1 MLGSPFF
8 SHLCQSYFIFTLWS
22 LCVRSAVCSF
32 GVDSYPLLISSDL
45 EVIIVF
51 IPILCADPQE
61 LREHGEKKK
70 RKREDAGDDDDTE
83 GAMGVRNKV
92 AGGKMKKR
100 KGR

>member
-1 MLGSPFF
+1 M
-8 SHLCQSYFIFTLWS
+8 
-22 LCVRSAVCSF
+22 
-32 GVDSYPLLISSDL
+32 
-45 EVIIVF
+45 F

>member
-1 MLGSPFF
+1 MFSP
-8 SHLCQSYFIFTLWS
+8 
-22 LCVRSAVCSF
+22 V
-32 GVDSYPLLISSDL
+32 
-45 EVIIVF
+45 
-51 IPILCADPQE
+51 LCAFLQE

-70 RKREDAGDDDDTE
+70 RKREDAGDDDTE

>member
-1 MLGSPFF
+1 MVEVHFQSRPFF
-8 SHLCQSYFIFTLWS
+8 L
-22 LCVRSAVCSF
+22 
-32 GVDSYPLLISSDL
+32 
-45 EVIIVF
+45 
-51 IPILCADPQE
+51 QE

-70 RKREDAGDDDDTE
+70 RAREDTGDNDDTE

>member
-1 MLGSPFF
+1 MILGRQDVLPSV
-8 SHLCQSYFIFTLWS
+8 IVTFT
-22 LCVRSAVCSF
+22 
-32 GVDSYPLLISSDL
+32 
-45 EVIIVF
+45 
-51 IPILCADPQE
+51 PILSLFLQE

-70 RKREDAGDDDDTE
+70 RTREDAGDNDDTE

>member
-1 MLGSPFF
+1 MFN
-8 SHLCQSYFIFTLWS
+8 H
-22 LCVRSAVCSF
+22 
-32 GVDSYPLLISSDL
+32 
-45 EVIIVF
+45 
-51 IPILCADPQE
+51 ILCAVPQE

>member
-1 MLGSPFF
+1 MEGRPG
-8 SHLCQSYFIFTLWS
+8 CVNPQWQWFI
-22 LCVRSAVCSF
+22 
-32 GVDSYPLLISSDL
+32 
-45 EVIIVF
+45 F
-51 IPILCADPQE
+51 IPILSVLQE

-70 RKREDAGDDDDTE
+70 RAREDAGDNDDTE

>member
-1 MLGSPFF
+1 MCNP
-8 SHLCQSYFIFTLWS
+8 QWWRFIFS
-22 LCVRSAVCSF
+22 
-32 GVDSYPLLISSDL
+32 
-45 EVIIVF
+45 
-51 IPILCADPQE
+51 PILSVLQE

-70 RKREDAGDDDDTE
+70 RAREDAGDNDDTE